1 MIKLLGTPVVENC
14 TNTGTK
20 FVRVSLWADTEAEV
34 AGVTTGADIEG
45 LTAKD
50 ILTMGSTCL
59 TATEGSFGRLGSDGV
74 WNF

>member
-1 MIKLLGTPVVENC
+1 M
-14 TNTGTK
+14 
-20 FVRVSLWADTEAEV
+20 S
-34 AGVTTGADIEG
+34 GVTTGADIEG